1 MICIPLWQHPSDLR
15 PRSQWDTL
23 LHMSLHSRS
32 LGSSTGVVPSANP
45 AMDRQLLDIG
55 TVQLV
60 QAPPVDLPGFEL
72 YLSEILQALRLSQDF
87 ESLLLH
93 LIDIR
98 RSIALAGHHTPDLYR
113 VSVQPA

>member
-1 MICIPLWQHPSDLR
+1 M
-15 PRSQWDTL
+15 
-23 LHMSLHSRS
+23 
-32 LGSSTGVVPSANP
+32 LGSSTGVVSLLTLRW
-45 AMDRQLLDIG
+45 DRQLLDIG

-72 YLSEILQALRLSQDF
+72 YSSEILQALRLSQDF

-98 RSIALAGHHTPDLYR
+98 RSIALACHHTPDLYR